1 MPPEDPRTNLPQPL
15 LVDMTNLGM
24 DAASLAADI
33 RRHFNHTLGCD
44 KHSISAHHVYHAV
57 VIALRDR
64 LMERWKNTHYSYQ
77 QSRCKRSYYLSMEW
91 LMGRSLPN
99 AMLNLGVSEAT
110 AEALQILD
118 LNLDD
123 IINYERDAGLGNG
136 GLGRLAACFVDSCAT
151 LQLPVMGH
159 GIRYEYGI
167 FRQLIKDG
175 NQVEEP
181 DHWLVHG
188 NPWELE
194 RPEFKQ
200 RVKFGG
206 RVEYVQNGKSGL
218 QVRWIETEDVLAI
231 PYDLPVPGY
240 ENGTVNTVRLWK
252 AVPTEEFDLGKFSAG
267 LYPEA
272 VAEKT
277 NAENIT
283 KVLYPDDATEQGKVL
298 RLRQQYFLTSAALQD
313 VLRRWVR
320 DYGEEF
326 GEFADR
332 SCFQLNDTHPSIAV
346 AELMRLLMDRHAL
359 GWDAAW
365 AITSNCMAY
374 TNHTLLPEALE
385 KWPVWVFREMLPR
398 LLDIIYEINA
408 RFLSD
413 VARRWPG
420 DIHRQARM
428 SIVEEGVQPQ
438 IRMAHLA
445 IVGSFSVNGVAKL
458 HTRLLKEGI
467 FRDFHELW
475 PERFNNKT
483 NGVTPRRF
491 LVQCNKGLN
500 ELITREIGTGWVTDL
515 KQLQEIQKR
524 AEDPG
529 FRQHWLAVK
538 KSNKKRLSVLVERQC
553 GVRFDADA
561 MFDVQVKRIHEYKRQ
576 TLNILHVVHLYDR
589 IKRGDT
595 DDWTPR
601 CVLFAGKA
609 APGYWMAKR
618 IIKFISNVAKVINS
632 DPSTGD
638 LLKVAFLPDYS
649 VSAMEVIAPGTDLSE
664 QISTAGT
671 EASGTGNMKFM
682 FNGAVTIGT
691 LDGANIEIRKKVG
704 EENFFLFGH
713 DSEQIGRM
721 RSGYNPMQ
729 IIQEDEDLRRV
740 FALVESGHFNQFE
753 PGHFDAIINSIKS
766 PGDPWFVAADFR
778 SFVDA
783 QSRASAAHR
792 DPDKW
797 ARLSIANTANCGYFS
812 SDRTIRAYN
821 KEIWRLRPVAPL
833 GGNLNPMSE
842 SGVNRAALHLKG

>member
-15 LVDMTNLGM
+15 LVDMADLGM

-57 VIALRDR
+57 VITLRDR

-77 QSRCKRSYYLSMEW
+77 QNRCKRAYYLSMEW

-110 AEALQILD
+110 AEALQSLD

-123 IINYERDAGLGNG
+123 IINFERDAGLGNG

-175 NQVEEP
+175 DQVEEP

-206 RVEYVQNGKSGL
+206 RVEYTQNGKNGL
-218 QVRWIETEDVLAI
+218 HVRWIETEDVLAI

-283 KVLYPDDATEQGKVL
+283 KVLYPNDVTEQGKVL

-320 DYGEEF
+320 DYGEDFSEF
-326 GEFADR
+326 SDH

-346 AELMRLLMDRHAL
+346 AELMRLLMDRYKL
-359 GWDAAW
+359 GWDDAW
-365 AITSNCMAY
+365 TITSKCMAY

-408 RFLSD
+408 RFLSRSRD
-413 VARRWPG
+413 AGPAIPIGRRGCQSWKRECNRRSVHSFNA
-420 DIHRQARM
+420 DIDDLNPDLLRLGA
-428 SIVEEGVQPQ
+428 GVCNEDLHDGT
-438 IRMAHLA
+438 ALT
-445 IVGSFSVNGVAKL
+445 GNNFVNGTLGEQAT
-458 HTRLLKEGI
+458 HAIFDNLLKPLTRITFITQNGSVKTSHIVNTPHNERINDHI
-467 FRDFHELW
+467 FLFNCQESLGFNIQCKNTPVELAHVID
-475 PERFNNKT
+475 K
-483 NGVTPRRF
+483 RRF
-491 LVQCNKGLN
+491 EMQSGLN
-500 ELITREIGTGWVTDL
+500 IGADNL
-515 KQLQEIQKR
+515 PEAKQH
-524 AEDPG
+524 G
-529 FRQHWLAVK
+529 
-538 KSNKKRLSVLVERQC
+538 
-553 GVRFDADA
+553 
-561 MFDVQVKRIHEYKRQ
+561 
-576 TLNILHVVHLYDR
+576 
-589 IKRGDT
+589 
-595 DDWTPR
+595 
-601 CVLFAGKA
+601 LF
-609 APGYWMAKR
+609 
-618 IIKFISNVAKVINS
+618 
-632 DPSTGD
+632 PS
-638 LLKVAFLPDYS
+638 S
-649 VSAMEVIAPGTDLSE
+649 
-664 QISTAGT
+664 
-671 EASGTGNMKFM
+671 
-682 FNGAVTIGT
+682 
-691 LDGANIEIRKKVG
+691 
-704 EENFFLFGH
+704 
-713 DSEQIGRM
+713 
-721 RSGYNPMQ
+721 
-729 IIQEDEDLRRV
+729 
-740 FALVESGHFNQFE
+740 
-753 PGHFDAIINSIKS
+753 
-766 PGDPWFVAADFR
+766 
-778 SFVDA
+778 
-783 QSRASAAHR
+783 
-792 DPDKW
+792 
-797 ARLSIANTANCGYFS
+797 
-812 SDRTIRAYN
+812 
-821 KEIWRLRPVAPL
+821 
-833 GGNLNPMSE
+833 
-842 SGVNRAALHLKG
+842 HLKHRRDSYKHRYNQRQDDRKYFTINH